1 MVKSKKLPIR
11 WDRLA
16 KKHLDLIYEYIA
28 NDSIN
33 SAKKVKKELILLAH
47 SLNDFPQKSPIERY
61 LNEEPN
67 EYRSVTKWNY
77 KIIYEVTR
85 ESIIIVD
92 VFQTSQHPSN
102 MILE

>member
-33 SAKKVKKELILLAH
+33 SAKK
-47 SLNDFPQKSPIERY
+47 
-61 LNEEPN
+61 
-67 EYRSVTKWNY
+67 
-77 KIIYEVTR
+77 
-85 ESIIIVD
+85 
-92 VFQTSQHPSN
+92 
-102 MILE
+102 